1 MSSLRAFGSY
11 YLRSVLASPCGSDVR
26 TWATHGLGFSRERAF
41 SVIGD
46 GRVHN
51 GSTVKMEKRINKEKH
66 VGHAVPS
73 FHKRFFPTWA
83 RWTLGAILSLLSFG
97 KEKWEGF
104 LRIEGQVENV
114 AEAVENVAEVVE
126 KVAGVAEKVS
136 GKVADKLPEDCGLK
150 DVASLVESVSKEAA
164 KDANFAINVI
174 HKVEKLKQEVVEK
187 VVEPVNEPD
196 QKPLDEGNGE
206 K

>member
-11 YLRSVLASPCGSDVR
+11 YLRSVLASSCGSDVMTR
-26 TWATHGLGFSRERAF
+26 AIQGSGFSRERAF

-51 GSTVKMEKRINKEKH
+51 GSTVKM
-66 VGHAVPS
+66 
-73 FHKRFFPTWA
+73 A
-83 RWTLGAILSLLSFG
+83 RWTLGAILSLLPFG

-126 KVAGVAEKVS
+126 KVAGVAEK
-136 GKVADKLPEDCGLK
+136 
-150 DVASLVESVSKEAA
+150 EAA

-174 HKVEKLKQEVVEK
+174 HKVEELKQEVVEK

-196 QKPLDEGNGE
+196 QKPLDEGSGE